1 MIRAWPIV
9 QAVVLL
15 GIANGTPVLGGWLL
29 GPRGAWPIDGGRKLA
44 DGRPLLGSSKTWR
57 GLALAIAATAA
68 VALPLGPGP
77 AAGAAIGAGAMLGD
91 LGSSFMKRRLGL
103 ASGSRAPVLDQVPE
117 ALLPLLL
124 AHRMLDLGLAE
135 VAAATLLFVL
145 VDVGLSPLL
154 FRLGIRARPY

>member
-9 QAVVLL
+9 QAVLL
-15 GIANGTPVLGGWLL
+15 LAVANGTPVLAGRLL

-57 GLALAIAATAA
+57 GLVLAIAATAA
-68 VALPLGPGP
+68 IAVPLGPGP
-77 AAGAAIGAGAMLGD
+77 AAGATIGAAAMLGD
-91 LGSSFMKRRLGL
+91 LGSSFTKRRLGL
-103 ASGSRAPVLDQVPE
+103 GAGSRAPVLDQVPE

-124 AHRMLDLGLAE
+124 AHHLLDLGLTE
-135 VAAATLLFVL
+135 VLVVTLMFVL
-145 VDVGLSPLL
+145 LDVGLSPLL